1 VVKDCSISVHSY
13 CYTFTVAVFMSHSLQ
28 SAFIAISRSE
38 NDCGKDILAV
48 CREVAIDSILG
59 WSALLQFLDSAAAV
73 TEYKHNGVV
82 KAEMST
88 APIFF
93 FCWDSTGCSL

>member
-1 VVKDCSISVHSY
+1 MSRSLHS
-13 CYTFTVAVFMSHSLQ
+13 T
-28 SAFIAISRSE
+28 FIAISRSE

-73 TEYKHNGVV
+73 TEYKHNEVV
-82 KAEMST
+82 KADMST

-93 FCWDSTGCSL
+93 FPLLGLNRLFIVGTWAAIGLCMDKR